1 MDILVI
7 ILLIL
12 VILIC
17 VVFIIYTTN
26 YNKFQDYI
34 IRINEVESSIDTN
47 LRNKY
52 DLLSRSVSIIKSKDE
67 ELKNEA
73 FDEIIKL
80 RSRKISNFDLQRKLV
95 TAYNELLSYKDT
107 NKDISKNEE
116 INKII
121 TDIESLNDR
130 IDIEIT
136 YYNKNISEYNKLIS
150 KFPYKIIALLNK
162 YEEKLYFDRKDMSD
176 DDYEDFKL

>member
-17 VVFIIYTTN
+17 IVFIIYTTN

-73 FDEIIKL
+73 FDEIVKL

-95 TAYNELLSYKDT
+95 TAYHELLSYKDI
-107 NKDISKNEE
+107 NKDVSKNEE
-116 INKII
+116 ISNII
-121 TDIESLNDR
+121 TDIEDLDDR
-130 IDIEIT
+130 IDTEIT

-162 YEEKLYFDRKDMSD
+162 YQEKLYFDRKDMSD